1 MGVSGLMNKDAAGRI
16 AGGDRQGTAVDR
28 LEERMERTGRIAG
41 PVLFLA
47 ALPVGS
53 MQVRCLPGGINPS
66 GKRKGSRGYPGEFVT
81 MRSEPL

>member
-53 MQVRCLPGGINPS
+53 M
-66 GKRKGSRGYPGEFVT
+66 
-81 MRSEPL
+81 